1 MNDLIVQNTGKLA
14 KIDACP
20 DFASKQSCQKQQQCF
35 ECFFNY

>member
-20 DFASKQSCQKQQQCF
+20 DFASKPSCQKQQQCF